1 MSEEQPEKPTYFGKA
16 LAGDFEPAY
25 PVKDAFSDL
34 ENVLGDMMSITI
46 STSNLAVFNLENLVL
61 DDDKRNEVLDL
72 IAEHKKSM
80 LALSIRLTNILER
93 AKEAENG
100 SH

>member
-1 MSEEQPEKPTYFGKA
+1 MLRIASDRFLQ
-16 LAGDFEPAY
+16 
-25 PVKDAFSDL
+25 VKISDSRRGCAR
-34 ENVLGDMMSITI
+34 ESVLGEMMSSTI

-100 SH
+100 SN

>member
-1 MSEEQPEKPTYFGKA
+1 MSEEPSEKPTYFGKA
-16 LAGDFEPAY
+16 LAGEFEPAY

-46 STSNLAVFNLENLVL
+46 STSDLAVFNLENLDL
-61 DDDKRNEVLDL
+61 DDDRRSEVLDL

-80 LALSIRLTNILER
+80 QALSIRLTTILER
-93 AKEAENG
+93 AKGAENG
-100 SH
+100 RD

>member
-46 STSNLAVFNLENLVL
+46 SMPSGS
-61 DDDKRNEVLDL
+61 D
-72 IAEHKKSM
+72 
-80 LALSIRLTNILER
+80 
-93 AKEAENG
+93 NG
-100 SH
+100 KWRPY